1 MCTSIKNKN
10 PSESEEVVQ
19 CIKMLCWDI
28 LRCIIIQLHCFFD
41 CIVDFVF
48 GIYYNPKA
56 KKVSAVKNSLL
67 LESAI
72 SLAEK
77 IRVKKVTSEEVV
89 KTYIERCKEVNS
101 LINAVVENRYL
112 DAIKEAK
119 AVDAMIE
126 KCTDLEKIRITL
138 PYFGVPFT
146 TKESN
151 CAKGLI
157 HSLGLL
163 CRRNHRSEEDATTVR
178 FLKEA
183 GGILIAKTNVPELN
197 LWSESRNNLYGQTN
211 NPYNTTRT
219 VGGSSG
225 GEGAIV
231 AACGAPF
238 SICSDIGGST
248 RMPAFFNGLFGHKPS
263 EGLTPVAGI
272 GLRET
277 DYPDTMVAAGPLC
290 KKAEDLAPL
299 LKILIG
305 PNVHRLKLDEPVNVK
320 NVKVFYQESSG
331 DLRASKVNKTMQA
344 TLLKVVQHFR
354 ELTGSATKI
363 KIPGSEYSYR
373 LWRYWMTRE
382 NFNFKLNITNRKY
395 VTNAKREIFN
405 LLTGNSQLTLAAI
418 IKLIDEDFLPQENA
432 EWAKQTTMKMKQ
444 FLMEKL
450 GDNGILFYPS
460 APFPATYHYSTYL
473 RPFNFGY
480 WCLFN
485 VLRFPVCQV
494 PLGLDEQG
502 LPVGIQV
509 VAAPYNDHLCF
520 AVAKELEATFGG
532 WVPPS

>member
-1 MCTSIKNKN
+1 MKK
-10 PSESEEVVQ
+10 
-19 CIKMLCWDI
+19 LCCDI
-28 LRCIIIQLHCFFD
+28 LQCIIIQVHFLFD

-56 KKVSAVKNSLL
+56 KKVPLVKNNLL
-67 LESAI
+67 LESAT

-77 IRVKKVTSEEVV
+77 IRTKKVTSEEIVRA
-89 KTYIERCKEVNS
+89 YIERCKEVNS
-101 LINAVVENRYL
+101 LINAVVEDRYS

-119 AVDAMIE
+119 AADAMIE
-126 KCTDLEKIRITL
+126 KCSDLEKIKITL
-138 PYFGVPFT
+138 PFLGVPFT

-151 CAKGLI
+151 RAKGLI
-157 HSLGLL
+157 HSMGLP
-163 CRRNHRSEEDATTVR
+163 CRRNHRAEEDATVVR
-178 FLKEA
+178 LLKEA
-183 GGILIAKTNVPELN
+183 GGILIATTNVPELN
-197 LWSESRNNLYGQTN
+197 LWMESRNNLYGQTN
-211 NPYNTTRT
+211 NPYNITRT

-231 AACGAPF
+231 SACGAPF

-248 RMPAFFNGLFGHKPS
+248 RGPAFFNGLFGHKPS

-272 GLRET
+272 GLREN

-290 KKAEDLAPL
+290 KKSEDLAPF
-299 LKILIG
+299 LKILIAA
-305 PNVHRLKLDEPVNVK
+305 NVHRLTLDKLVNVK
-320 NVKVFYQESSG
+320 NLKVFYQESSG
-331 DLRASKVNKTMQA
+331 DLRASKINGTMRA
-344 TLLKVVQHFR
+344 TLIKAVQHFR

-363 KIPGSEYSYR
+363 KIPGSEYSYK

-382 NFNFKLNITNRKY
+382 NFNFKLAITDGKY
-395 VTNAKREIFN
+395 ITSAKREIFN
-405 LLTGNSQLTLAAI
+405 LVTGNSQLTLAAI
-418 IKLIDEDFLPQENA
+418 MKLIDEDFLPSVND
-432 EWAKQTTMKMKQ
+432 EWARRTTAKAKQ
-444 FLMEKL
+444 FLLEKL
-450 GDNGILFYPS
+450 GDNGVLFYPS
-460 APFPATYHYSTYL
+460 APFPASYHYSTYL
-473 RPFNFGY
+473 RPFNFAY

-494 PLGLDEQG
+494 PLGLDEDG